1 MTTGPGRLIRSSAS
15 IDHCPSVIPTNPNLG
30 LAANFPLPEA
40 FRASSPIK
48 YLKSKILAV
57 CLEIGGSVRRP
68 IRQAPISERHELML
82 SSWLTSRS
90 GVPVCAL
97 TRSPASIF
105 SSSNGDHE
113 DRIFGV
119 FFENLAAAIFPA

>member
-1 MTTGPGRLIRSSAS
+1 MAS
-15 IDHCPSVIPTNPNLG
+15 
-30 LAANFPLPEA
+30 
-40 FRASSPIK
+40 
-48 YLKSKILAV
+48 LKS
-57 CLEIGGSVRRP
+57 
-68 IRQAPISERHELML
+68 ERG
-82 SSWLTSRS
+82 SSWLAPGSLQEG